1 VTPKLQVRG
10 LSKAFRDNGSTLEA
24 LRDFSLQ
31 VEPGQFVTII
41 GPSGCGK
48 STLFN
53 LIVGLDE
60 PDAGEIWL
68 DGSLVPRRAG
78 LFGYMPQRDLLLP
91 WRSVVA
97 NASLARELHGVPP
110 ERARAAAAELLP
122 LFGLQEFASAYPA
135 ALSGGMRQ
143 RVALLRTILT
153 DREALLLDE
162 PFGALDALT
171 RRELQDWLLR
181 AWEQFGRTVLFI
193 THDVSEALY
202 LGDRVIVLS
211 PRPGQVVSDLAVD
224 LPRPRRQS
232 MLADPRFGRQVAR
245 LLQALGVDS

>member
-1 VTPKLQVRG
+1 MTAKLQVRS
-10 LSKAFRDNGSTLEA
+10 LSKAFRDDGATLEA

-31 VEPGQFVTII
+31 VEAGQFVTII

-68 DGSLVPRRAG
+68 DGSPVPRRAG

-153 DREALLLDE
+153 DREVLLLDE
-162 PFGALDALT
+162 PFGMLDALT

-181 AWEQFGRTVLFI
+181 AWDQFGRTVLFI
-193 THDVSEALY
+193 THDVAEALY

-211 PRPGQVVSDLAVD
+211 PRPGQVVSDLSVE

-232 MLADPRFGRQVAR
+232 MLADPGFGRQVAR
-245 LLQALGVDS
+245 LLQALGVNS

>member
-1 VTPKLQVRG
+1 MTPKLQVRG
-10 LSKAFRDNGSTLEA
+10 LSKAFRDDGSTLEA

-68 DGSLVPRRAG
+68 DGKHVERRAG

-110 ERARAAAAELLP
+110 ELARAAAAELLP

-153 DREALLLDE
+153 DREVLLLDE

-181 AWEQFGRTVLFI
+181 AWDQFGRTVLFI
-193 THDVSEALY
+193 THDVAEALY

-211 PRPGQVVSDLAVD
+211 PRPGQVVSDLSVE

-232 MLADPRFGRQVAR
+232 MLADPEFGRQVAR

>member
-1 VTPKLQVRG
+1 VTAKLQVRG
-10 LSKAFRDNGSTLEA
+10 LSKAFRDDGATLEA

-31 VEPGQFVTII
+31 VEAGQFVTII

-53 LIVGLDE
+53 LIVGLDD

-68 DGSLVPRRAG
+68 DGSPIPRRAG

-153 DREALLLDE
+153 DREVLLLDE

-181 AWEQFGRTVLFI
+181 AWDQFGRTVLFI
-193 THDVSEALY
+193 THDVAEALY

>member
-1 VTPKLQVRG
+1 MTPKLQVRG
-10 LSKAFRDNGSTLEA
+10 LSKAFRDDGSTLEA

-68 DGSLVPRRAG
+68 DGSPVPRRAG

-110 ERARAAAAELLP
+110 ELARAAAAELLP

-153 DREALLLDE
+153 DREVLLLDE

-181 AWEQFGRTVLFI
+181 AWDQFGRTVLFI
-193 THDVSEALY
+193 THDVAEALY

-232 MLADPRFGRQVAR
+232 MLADPEFGRQVAR

>member
-1 VTPKLQVRG
+1 LTAKLQVRG
-10 LSKAFRDNGSTLEA
+10 LSKAFRDDGATLEA

-31 VEPGQFVTII
+31 VETGQFVTII

-68 DGSLVPRRAG
+68 DGSPVPRRAG

-153 DREALLLDE
+153 DREVLLLDE

-193 THDVSEALY
+193 THDVAEALY

-245 LLQALGVDS
+245 LLQALGVDT

>member
-1 VTPKLQVRG
+1 MTAKLQVRG
-10 LSKAFRDNGSTLEA
+10 LSKAFRDDGATLEA

-31 VEPGQFVTII
+31 VETGQFVTII

-68 DGSLVPRRAG
+68 DGSPVPRRAG

-153 DREALLLDE
+153 DREVLLLDE

-181 AWEQFGRTVLFI
+181 AWDQFGRTMLFI
-193 THDVSEALY
+193 THDVAEALY

-232 MLADPRFGRQVAR
+232 MLADPGFGRQVAR

>member
-1 VTPKLQVRG
+1 LTAKLQVRS
-10 LSKAFRDNGSTLEA
+10 LSKAFRDDGATLEA

-31 VEPGQFVTII
+31 VEAGQFVTII

-68 DGSLVPRRAG
+68 DGSPVPRRAG

-153 DREALLLDE
+153 DREVLLLDE

-181 AWEQFGRTVLFI
+181 AWDQFGRTVLFI
-193 THDVSEALY
+193 THDVAEALY

-232 MLADPRFGRQVAR
+232 MLADPGFGRQVAR

>member
-1 VTPKLQVRG
+1 MTAKLQVRS
-10 LSKAFRDNGSTLEA
+10 LSKAFRDDGATLEA

-31 VEPGQFVTII
+31 VEAGQFVTII

-68 DGSLVPRRAG
+68 DGSPVPRRAG

-122 LFGLQEFASAYPA
+122 LFGLQEFTSAYPA

-153 DREALLLDE
+153 DREVLLL
-162 PFGALDALT
+162 
-171 RRELQDWLLR
+171 
-181 AWEQFGRTVLFI
+181 
-193 THDVSEALY
+193 
-202 LGDRVIVLS
+202 
-211 PRPGQVVSDLAVD
+211 
-224 LPRPRRQS
+224 
-232 MLADPRFGRQVAR
+232 
-245 LLQALGVDS
+245 

>member
-1 VTPKLQVRG
+1 VTAKLQVRG
-10 LSKAFRDNGSTLEA
+10 LSKAFRDDGSTLEA

-68 DGSLVPRRAG
+68 DGSPVPRRAG

-91 WRSVVA
+91 WRSVLA

-153 DREALLLDE
+153 DREVLLLDE

-181 AWEQFGRTVLFI
+181 AWDQFGRTVLFI

-224 LPRPRRQS
+224 LPRPRRQG

>member
-1 VTPKLQVRG
+1 MTAKLQVRS
-10 LSKAFRDNGSTLEA
+10 LSKAFRDDGATLEA

-31 VEPGQFVTII
+31 VEAGQFVTII

-68 DGSLVPRRAG
+68 DGRPVPRRAG

-153 DREALLLDE
+153 DREVLLLDE

-181 AWEQFGRTVLFI
+181 AWDQFGRTMLFI
-193 THDVSEALY
+193 THDVAEALY

-232 MLADPRFGRQVAR
+232 MLADPGFGRQVAR

>member
-1 VTPKLQVRG
+1 VTAKLQVRG
-10 LSKAFRDNGSTLEA
+10 LSKAFRDDGSTLEA

-68 DGSLVPRRAG
+68 DGKHVERRAG

-153 DREALLLDE
+153 DREVLLLDE

-181 AWEQFGRTVLFI
+181 AWDQFGRTVLFI
-193 THDVSEALY
+193 THDVAEALY

-211 PRPGQVVSDLAVD
+211 PRPGQVVSDLSVE

-232 MLADPRFGRQVAR
+232 MLADPGFGRQVAR

>member
-1 VTPKLQVRG
+1 MTAKLQVRG

-68 DGSLVPRRAG
+68 DGRPVPRRAG

-153 DREALLLDE
+153 DREVLLLDE

-193 THDVSEALY
+193 THDVAEALY

-232 MLADPRFGRQVAR
+232 MLADPRFGRQVAH

>member
-10 LSKAFRDNGSTLEA
+10 LSKAFRDDGSTLEA

-68 DGSLVPRRAG
+68 DGKHVERRAG

-97 NASLARELHGVPP
+97 NASLAHELHGVPP

-153 DREALLLDE
+153 DREVLLLDE

-181 AWEQFGRTVLFI
+181 AWDQFGRTVLFI
-193 THDVSEALY
+193 THDVAEALY

-211 PRPGQVVSDLAVD
+211 PRPGQVVSDLSVE

-232 MLADPRFGRQVAR
+232 MLADPEFGRQVAR

>member
-1 VTPKLQVRG
+1 
-10 LSKAFRDNGSTLEA
+10 
-24 LRDFSLQ
+24 
-31 VEPGQFVTII
+31 
-41 GPSGCGK
+41 
-48 STLFN
+48 
-53 LIVGLDE
+53 
-60 PDAGEIWL
+60 
-68 DGSLVPRRAG
+68 
-78 LFGYMPQRDLLLP
+78 MPQRDLLLP

-153 DREALLLDE
+153 DREVLLLDE

-193 THDVSEALY
+193 THDVAEALY

-211 PRPGQVVSDLAVD
+211 PRPGQVVSDLSVD

-232 MLADPRFGRQVAR
+232 MLADPGFGRQMAL

>member
-1 VTPKLQVRG
+1 MTAKLQVRS
-10 LSKAFRDNGSTLEA
+10 LSKAFRDDGATLEA

-31 VEPGQFVTII
+31 VEAGQFVTII

-68 DGSLVPRRAG
+68 DGSPVPRRAG

-153 DREALLLDE
+153 DREVLLLDE

-211 PRPGQVVSDLAVD
+211 SRPGQVVSDLSVD

-232 MLADPRFGRQVAR
+232 MLADPGFGRQVAR

>member
-1 VTPKLQVRG
+1 MTAKLQVRS
-10 LSKAFRDNGSTLEA
+10 LSKAFRDDGATLEA

-31 VEPGQFVTII
+31 VEAGQFVTII

-68 DGSLVPRRAG
+68 DGSPVPRRAG

-153 DREALLLDE
+153 DREVLLLDE

-181 AWEQFGRTVLFI
+181 AWDQFGRTMLFI
-193 THDVSEALY
+193 THDVAEALY

-224 LPRPRRQS
+224 LPRPRRQG

-245 LLQALGVDS
+245 LLQALGVNS

>member
-1 VTPKLQVRG
+1 VTAKLQVRG

-68 DGSLVPRRAG
+68 DGRPVPRRAG

-153 DREALLLDE
+153 DREVLLLDE

>member
-1 VTPKLQVRG
+1 VTAKLQVRG
-10 LSKAFRDNGSTLEA
+10 LSKAFHDNGSTLEA

-31 VEPGQFVTII
+31 VEQGQFVTII

-68 DGSLVPRRAG
+68 DGSPVPRRAG

-153 DREALLLDE
+153 DREVLLLDE

-211 PRPGQVVSDLAVD
+211 SRPGQVVSDLSVD

-232 MLADPRFGRQVAR
+232 MLADPGFGRQVAR
-245 LLQALGVDS
+245 LLQALGVEP

>member
-1 VTPKLQVRG
+1 MTPKLQVRG

-68 DGSLVPRRAG
+68 DGSPVPRRAG

-153 DREALLLDE
+153 DREVLLLDE

-181 AWEQFGRTVLFI
+181 AWDQFGRTMLFI
-193 THDVSEALY
+193 THDVAEALY